1 MINFSSLTDP
11 KVFCCLLLS
20 AMKLQASTHCLISGA
35 AWAKLLYKLAVLV
48 TSILSTRWH
57 SKNKT
62 KNHNKKNMLLWG
74 TTQDEEGDH
83 NREELPMDRV
93 RPCLSLC
100 LSNIISLRG
109 CFRTYSSALCIR
121 PKELRRRSLMPF
133 TSVVASLSSTSGGM
147 HRKRGTASRNTWR
160 KYRVLKKIEGNAR
173 SSAGGQ
179 EAPHKAGQKAL

>member
-11 KVFCCLLLS
+11 IVFCCLLLS

-57 SKNKT
+57 RDNDSNTNKS
-62 KNHNKKNMLLWG
+62 MLQWG
-74 TTQDEEGDH
+74 TTQNEGGDH
-83 NREELPMDRV
+83 NKEELPMDRV

-121 PKELRRRSLMPF
+121 PKELRRRSRMPF

-147 HRKRGTASRNTWR
+147 HRKRGTTSRNTWR
-160 KYRVLKKIEGNAR
+160 KYRVLKNREKLQIKWRWPRGTT
-173 SSAGGQ
+173 
-179 EAPHKAGQKAL
+179 